1 MLAYLKWK
9 WLLHIPGIHE
19 TGGISSLFAL
29 YLSTSQSPDVPHSLA
44 YRQHLLTQLPSL
56 SAVCPNIKINK

>member
-9 WLLHIPGIHE
+9 WLLHIPSIHE
-19 TGGISSLFAL
+19 TGGVSSLFAL

-44 YRQHLLTQLPSL
+44 NRQHLLTQLPF
-56 SAVCPNIKINK
+56 